1 MKQKLINQLQPQFAL
16 PTQISPVV
24 LTSDGIDERVDD
36 GRHPRQH
43 GGEHVQIGVR
53 TVVVDHVGKHQRQEA
68 NQEAYVDGQQR
79 QRQPTVFLAAEEGL
93 DSAGGVATVGEE
105 GKKDLMK
112 VWAESLQTKIQNIT
126 LNKFYMKLEKGGPLS
141 EGQEE
146 CR

>member
-1 MKQKLINQLQPQFAL
+1 MVYRPRFVHFVERSQFDVRL
-16 PTQISPVV
+16 PEAQFRKEFGIGVPVV

-79 QRQPTVFLAAEEGL
+79 QR
-93 DSAGGVATVGEE
+93 
-105 GKKDLMK
+105 
-112 VWAESLQTKIQNIT
+112 
-126 LNKFYMKLEKGGPLS
+126 
-141 EGQEE
+141 
-146 CR
+146 